1 MISDSQTNVL
11 AFKRLNDGYLHKY
24 LLYLISNSTNPLTIS
39 RYLIALRVDQQKN
52 LLRVLLLYQTTVLR
66 MSDNDIIQ
74 LLQKE
79 IINDFNREAVSELL
93 SKLLVGEIEE
103 AKV

>member
-1 MISDSQTNVL
+1 
-11 AFKRLNDGYLHKY
+11 
-24 LLYLISNSTNPLTIS
+24 
-39 RYLIALRVDQQKN
+39 
-52 LLRVLLLYQTTVLR
+52 

-103 AKV
+103 AKVQIDVLKVFEIIKEKRGFDDEMNG